1 MSDAAVVCANV
12 SFAWP
17 DDTPVFHDLSFTLP
31 AGRTGL
37 VAPNGSGKSTL
48 LKLIAGE
55 LQPSKGSFTVTGKLG
70 HLRQSLPLTA
80 GLTVAEVL
88 GVADIVRAI
97 DAVESGDV
105 DERHFTAIGDDWD
118 IEERTRAQLD
128 RLGLGHLALDRSLG
142 TLSGGQIVSLGLAA
156 QLLGRPD
163 VLLLDEPTNNL
174 DTEAR
179 HKLYDVL
186 ADFNGCLLLVSHDR
200 ALLDRMSHI
209 AELSSGELR
218 FYGGNF
224 TAYEEAVRAE
234 QEVAE
239 KNIRNAEQ
247 ELKREKRELQQA
259 RERADRRA
267 SNAARN
273 LKSAGL
279 PRIFAGTM
287 KRGAQESAGRA
298 GQVHADRVGEAKA
311 RLDEAGRALRE
322 EQRLSL
328 DLPDTQVPAGRN
340 LFLGEGMQVRHG
352 ARAVFA
358 DDGVDLSV
366 RGPERIALTGPNG
379 AGKSTLLRLVTG
391 DLAPDDGRIT
401 RNDGRTAYLS
411 QRLDLLDLD
420 RTVAENFAAFAPE
433 RPEAER
439 MNLLARFLF
448 RGARAHLPVGV
459 LSGGER
465 LRATL
470 ACVLCAEPAPQ
481 LLLLDEPTN
490 NLDLVSAGQ
499 LESALN
505 SYRGAFVVVSH
516 DERFLAAIGVD
527 RWLRL
532 ADGALRETGAPVV

>member
-1 MSDAAVVCANV
+1 MSDASIVCSNL

-17 DDTPVFHDLSFTLP
+17 DDTPVFQDLSFTVAP
-31 AGRTGL
+31 GRTGL

-55 LQPSKGSFTVTGKLG
+55 LKPTAGSVSVDGTLG
-70 HLRQSLPLTA
+70 YLPQSLPLTS
-80 GLTVAEVL
+80 GLTVSEVL
-88 GVADIVRAI
+88 GVAPVIRAI

-105 DERHFTAIGDDWD
+105 GEEHFTTIGDDWD

-128 RLGLGHLALDRSLG
+128 RLGLAGLALDRSLS
-142 TLSGGQIVSLGLAA
+142 TLSGGQVVSLGLAA
-156 QLLGRPD
+156 QLLKRPD

-174 DTEAR
+174 DLAAR

-186 ADFNGCLLLVSHDR
+186 SDFTGCLLLVSHDR
-200 ALLDRMSHI
+200 ALLDRMERI
-209 AELSSGELR
+209 AELGGGELR
-218 FYGGNF
+218 LYGGNF
-224 TAYEEAVRAE
+224 TEYEEAVRGE

-239 KNIRNAEQ
+239 KNVRNAAQ
-247 ELKREKRELQQA
+247 ELKREKREMQQA
-259 RERADRRA
+259 RERAERRQ
-267 SNAARN
+267 SNAAKN

-279 PRIFAGTM
+279 PKIFAGNM
-287 KRGAQESAGRA
+287 KRGAQEAAGRS
-298 GQVHADRVGEAKA
+298 GTMHASRVSEAKA
-311 RLDEAGRALRE
+311 RLDEAGRAVRD
-322 EQRLSL
+322 EQRLIL
-328 DLPDTQVPAGRN
+328 ELPDTQVPAGRN
-340 LFLGEGMQVRHG
+340 VFIGEALQARHDG
-352 ARAVFA
+352 RPVFA
-358 DDGVDLSV
+358 DGGVDLTV

-379 AGKSTLLRLVTG
+379 AGKTTLLRLITG
-391 DLAPDDGRIT
+391 DLAPDGGEIKRGEGRI
-401 RNDGRTAYLS
+401 AYLS
-411 QRLDLLDLD
+411 QRLDLLDPEL
-420 RTVAENFAAFAPE
+420 TVAENFAAFAPE

-470 ACVLCAEPAPQ
+470 VCVLCAEPAPH

-505 SYRGAFVVVSH
+505 SYQGAFMVVSH
-516 DERFLAAIGVD
+516 DERFLTEIGVN
-527 RWLRL
+527 RWLRV
-532 ADGALRETGAPVV
+532 ADGTLQESGGPEV

>member
-1 MSDAAVVCANV
+1 MSDAAVICSNL

-17 DDTPVFHDLSFTLP
+17 DDTPVFQDLSCTVGT
-31 AGRTGL
+31 GRTGL

-55 LQPSKGSFTVTGKLG
+55 LRPGTGSVSVAGTLG
-70 HLRQSLPLTA
+70 YLPQSLPLT
-80 GLTVAEVL
+80 GDLTVAEVL
-88 GVADIVRAI
+88 GVAAVIRAL

-105 DERHFTAIGDDWD
+105 GEEHFTTIGDDWD
-118 IEERTRAQLD
+118 VEERTRAQLD
-128 RLGLGHLALDRSLG
+128 RLGLTDVTLDRRLH
-142 TLSGGQIVSLGLAA
+142 TLSGGQVVSLGLAA
-156 QLLGRPD
+156 QLLKRPD

-174 DTEAR
+174 DPGAR
-179 HKLYDVL
+179 HRLYDVL
-186 ADFNGCLLLVSHDR
+186 EDFNGCLLVVSHDR
-200 ALLDRMSHI
+200 ALLDRMTRI
-209 AELSSGELR
+209 AELDRGELR
-218 FYGGNF
+218 FHGGNF

-234 QEVAE
+234 QDVAE
-239 KNIRNAEQ
+239 KNVRNAEQ
-247 ELKREKRELQQA
+247 QLKREKREMQQA
-259 RERADRRA
+259 RERAERRA

-279 PRIFAGTM
+279 PRIFAGNM

-298 GQVHADRVGEAKA
+298 GQTHANRVGEAKA

-322 EQRLSL
+322 DQRITLE
-328 DLPDTQVPAGRN
+328 LPETDVPAGRT
-340 LFLGEGMQVRHG
+340 LFLGEQLRIRLGDRD
-352 ARAVFA
+352 VFT
-358 DDGVDLSV
+358 GQGLDLTV

-379 AGKSTLLRLVTG
+379 AGKSTLLRLLQG
-391 DLAPDDGRIT
+391 DLVPEGGEIRRADGRI
-401 RNDGRTAYLS
+401 AYLS
-411 QRLDLLDLD
+411 QRLDLLDVD
-420 RTVAENFAAFAPE
+420 RTVAENFASFAPD

-470 ACVLCAEPAPQ
+470 ACVLCAEPAPH

-516 DERFLAAIGVD
+516 DERFLREIGVA

-532 ADGALRETGAPVV
+532 ADGALTETGAPQA